1 MSMVL
6 AGPAYAA
13 ALAEMHLAAFP
24 DDPWSEAD
32 FAALLAQTGM
42 AAFVDARGGFLL
54 LRVVA
59 DEAEVIT
66 LGAVARRQGIGRAL
80 LQGALEYARARGVVR
95 IFLEV
100 AEGNAAALGLYA
112 AFGFVSMGRRR
123 GYYPD
128 GGDALT
134 MGLAISV

>member
-1 MSMVL
+1 M
-6 AGPAYAA
+6 
-13 ALAEMHLAAFP
+13 
-24 DDPWSEAD
+24 
-32 FAALLAQTGM
+32 
-42 AAFVDARGGFLL
+42 
-54 LRVVA
+54 
-59 DEAEVIT
+59 
-66 LGAVARRQGIGRAL
+66 ARRQGIGRAL